1 MSTTAKYY
9 YPRSLAVIA
18 LLGVGLWLALGETRL
33 AWWSALLPVFEW
45 MEGTVFGVIG
55 QTWGAAFAS
64 VQAIHLLGMA
74 LLGGSVLVGLVYYV
88 IYIYPNKS
96 KS

>member
-45 MEGTVFGVIG
+45 MEGTV
-55 QTWGAAFAS
+55 
-64 VQAIHLLGMA
+64 
-74 LLGGSVLVGLVYYV
+74 
-88 IYIYPNKS
+88 
-96 KS
+96 